1 MGKKKHHAKPPAPA
15 AEAPAAAPPEAR
27 APHHSD
33 GRSLS
38 TRAGSPNGRSVTTL
52 DVGELRSGGT
62 PSIFAGRD
70 LLAGVDFSL
79 LS

>member
-1 MGKKKHHAKPPAPA
+1 MVVHII
-15 AEAPAAAPPEAR
+15 
-27 APHHSD
+27 S
-33 GRSLS
+33 
-38 TRAGSPNGRSVTTL
+38 AGSPNGRSVTTL
-52 DVGELRSGGT
+52 DVGDLRSGGT